1 MQVNFDNRIKVG
13 LNIYVND
20 MLISNEFELI
30 SDCLIFVKVVVE
42 MYYILLNVN
51 QEKLQES
58 KTTKV
63 IPKKLLRKAIYMMC
77 NISKK

>member
-1 MQVNFDNRIKVG
+1 
-13 LNIYVND
+13 